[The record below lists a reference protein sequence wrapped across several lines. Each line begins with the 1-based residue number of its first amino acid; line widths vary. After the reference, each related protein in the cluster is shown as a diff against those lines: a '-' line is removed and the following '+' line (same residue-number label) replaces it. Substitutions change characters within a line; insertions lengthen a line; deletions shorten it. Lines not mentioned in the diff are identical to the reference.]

1 MTVRLFLGHP
11 LANPEDIMK
20 FTSNV
25 GSIDRVLRIVLG
37 LALIAGAVQGAL
49 APWGW
54 IGAILVITAFIK
66 FCPIYAVT
74 GLSSLKTK

>member
-1 MTVRLFLGHP
+1 
-11 LANPEDIMK
+11 MK

-25 GSIDRVLRIVLG
+25 GSVDRILRIILG

-54 IGAILVITAFIK
+54 VGLVLVFTAFIK

-74 GLSSLKTK
+74 GLSSLKEK